1 MLRQLIF
8 LALKINSRMLNANP
22 LAPFKWLLRSKRIL
36 SSCSNP
42 RALGCGEFQI
52 LLCSHPFILPA
63 MSSAMIL
70 VKRYQEKAF
79 SKAYLR

>member
-1 MLRQLIF
+1 MQIPWPHLNGFFDPRGYF
-8 LALKINSRMLNANP
+8 LTTP
-22 LAPFKWLLRSKRIL
+22 V

-63 MSSAMIL
+63 KMSTAMIL